1 MGFWSFLRD
10 IFVFDWLFGNHRK
23 GGTPTNHTDNYT
35 TYDHDC
41 DCARDYTPPPSS
53 GYSRSSWDDGYY
65 ASEDYY
71 HDSHDDYAHDFDD
84 FDDFDDD
91 F

>member
-1 MGFWSFLRD
+1 MGFRNFLRD
-10 IFVFDWLFGNHRK
+10 MFVFDWLFGNHRK
-23 GGTPTNHTDNYT
+23 GGSPTNRSNFTAYNNNCECSCN
-35 TYDHDC
+35 HD
-41 DCARDYTPPPSS
+41 DYIPPRSNRS
-53 GYSRSSWDDGYY
+53 YSSWDDGHY

-84 FDDFDDD
+84 FDDD

>member
-10 IFVFDWLFGNHRK
+10 MFVFDWLFGNHRK
-23 GGTPTNHTDNYT
+23 SGTPTNHTKNYT
-35 TYDHDC
+35 NNERDLDC
-41 DCARDYTPPPSS
+41 DHDYTPPRSS
-53 GYSRSSWDDGYY
+53 GYSRSSWDDGHY

-84 FDDFDDD
+84 FDNDY
-91 F
+91 